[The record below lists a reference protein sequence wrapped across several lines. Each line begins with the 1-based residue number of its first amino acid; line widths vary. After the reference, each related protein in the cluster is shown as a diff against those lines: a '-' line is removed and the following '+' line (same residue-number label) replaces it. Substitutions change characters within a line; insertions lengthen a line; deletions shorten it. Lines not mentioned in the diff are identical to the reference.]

1 MLCTQSAN
9 GLLNH
14 FTESGTQTWTTSSWV
29 HGWCP
34 PQIVDFGIWLSMA
47 SFIPEN
53 PRQGHVLAKSSIG
66 KQRLELCMSQHFR
79 DRLLAVVG
87 FDHPILVCPILINF
101 DSCPNRFFLPEKQTP
116 RPLSFRKKRTASVSP
131 LCGSKK
137 RLGFRWWLFF
147 AEWPRKTRGSAGL

>member
-1 MLCTQSAN
+1 M
-9 GLLNH
+9 NH
-14 FTESGTQTWTTSSWV
+14 IKLGTWLMSTPNSWFWHLV
-29 HGWCP
+29 
-34 PQIVDFGIWLSMA
+34 LMA
-47 SFIPEN
+47 SSIPEN

-66 KQRLELCMSQHFR
+66 KKRLELCMSQHFR

-101 DSCPNRFFLPEKQTP
+101 DSCPNRFFPPEKQTP
-116 RPLSFRKKRTASVSP
+116 RPLSFRKKRVASVSP

-137 RLGFRWWLFF
+137 RLGFRWWVFF

>member
-1 MLCTQSAN
+1 MVYWIISQKV
-9 GLLNH
+9 GKIMNH
-14 FTESGTQTWTTSSWV
+14 INLGTWLMSTPNSWFWHLV
-29 HGWCP
+29 
-34 PQIVDFGIWLSMA
+34 LMA
-47 SFIPEN
+47 SSIPEN

-101 DSCPNRFFLPEKQTP
+101 DSCPNRFFSPEKQTP
-116 RPLSFRKKRTASVSP
+116 RPLSFRKKRMASVSP

-137 RLGFRWWLFF
+137 RLGFRWWVFF